1 MTTTPEPIFFNPAL
15 WAYIAQGI
23 PITLQLTFFGF
34 LIGAV
39 LGLPIMLA
47 RRAKTAALRWLARAY
62 IEVFRGV
69 PLIVWLFIIYQ
80 GSTQFDPG
88 LQSTF
93 TSMNSA
99 ILGFG
104 LVSAAYM
111 AEIYRGCLSAVAS
124 GQYEAGYALGMGTRS
139 LNRTVIWPQM
149 LRIAIPASA
158 SYAIGLLK
166 DTSIAMTIGA
176 TEILWHARNATG
188 NITTIQPYLVAGVM
202 FIVLTLLAAFGSRR
216 LDSTL
221 RKRVAR

>member
-1 MTTTPEPIFFNPAL
+1 MTPVDPSFFNPAL
-15 WAYIAQGI
+15 WSYIAAGI
-23 PITLQLTFFGF
+23 PITLELTFFGF

-39 LGLPIMLA
+39 LGLPVMLG
-47 RRAKTAALRWLARAY
+47 RRSHLAPVRWLARAY
-62 IEVFRGV
+62 IELFRGV
-69 PLIVWLFIIYQ
+69 PLLVWLFLIYQ

-111 AEIYRGCLSAVAS
+111 AEIYRGCLGAVHH
-124 GQYEAGYALGMGTRS
+124 GQYEAAYALGMTGRDAS
-139 LNRTVIWPQM
+139 RKVIWPQM
-149 LRIAIPASA
+149 FRIAIPASA

-166 DTSIAMTIGA
+166 DTSIAMTIGC
-176 TEILWHARNATG
+176 TEILWRARNATG
-188 NITTIQPYLVAGVM
+188 NITTIQPYLVAGLI
-202 FIVLTLLAAFGSRR
+202 FIVLTLVAAYGSRR

-221 RKRVAR
+221 RRRVAR